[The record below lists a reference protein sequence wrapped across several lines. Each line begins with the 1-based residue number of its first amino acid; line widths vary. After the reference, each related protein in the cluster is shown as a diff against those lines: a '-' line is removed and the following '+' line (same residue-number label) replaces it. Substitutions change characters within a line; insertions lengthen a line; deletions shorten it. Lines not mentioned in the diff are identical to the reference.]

1 MPQDSSFQLG
11 FWVSCFVY
19 FVYMLT
25 SMYFELVF
33 IPVTKIWF
41 EAEKV
46 RIGSA
51 QQLDEINQ
59 QYDQGDFVEDVW
71 SPETDTS
78 GPPIE
83 EEPDLAFDEDGN
95 PIFKFW
101 TVVTDPS
108 PPPLMSF

>member
-51 QQLDEINQ
+51 QQLDEIN
-59 QYDQGDFVEDVW
+59 
-71 SPETDTS
+71 
-78 GPPIE
+78 
-83 EEPDLAFDEDGN
+83 
-95 PIFKFW
+95 
-101 TVVTDPS
+101 
-108 PPPLMSF
+108 